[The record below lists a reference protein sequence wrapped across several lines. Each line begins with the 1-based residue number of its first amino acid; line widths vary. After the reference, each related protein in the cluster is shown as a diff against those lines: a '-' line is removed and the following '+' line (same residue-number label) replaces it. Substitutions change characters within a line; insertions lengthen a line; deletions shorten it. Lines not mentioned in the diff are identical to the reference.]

1 MRSEMAPRLQP
12 SAAAQPPR
20 PPPTACMLDRVLR
33 SHPLPPPAH
42 PSLPAP
48 RPAQAF
54 FFDVVSKAE
63 ALACKHQ
70 LAVRLAE
77 ALGKARTSTLGDLA
91 LADLLQA

>member
-1 MRSEMAPRLQP
+1 MQLAP
-12 SAAAQPPR
+12 PPAR
-20 PPPTACMLDRVLR
+20 PPP
-33 SHPLPPPAH
+33 PPPSRPQPPTPPPGADPFNH
-42 PSLPAP
+42 PPTHSPLL
-48 RPAQAF
+48 QAF